1 MTRNFLSYIVV
12 VNCGKKW
19 GMMPAFSGKH
29 YYTVDEKG
37 RLMIPAPFRE
47 ILSAHYSA
55 RLYITNAAFDRCLH
69 LYPYEE
75 WVKLEEKVRGL
86 PKMHEEV
93 RFFMRRVV
101 ASAQECS
108 FDKHGRLLIPAAHR
122 EDAGIDGEV
131 VIVGQ
136 IEKIEI
142 WNRKEWDGVSD
153 LSSINRKTVEERLAA
168 YGL

>member
-1 MTRNFLSYIVV
+1 
-12 VNCGKKW
+12 
-19 GMMPAFSGKH
+19 MPAFSGKH

-47 ILSAHYSA
+47 ILSTQYSS
-55 RLYITNAAFDRCLH
+55 RLYITNAAFERCLH
-69 LYPYEE
+69 IYPFEE

-86 PKMHEEV
+86 PKMLEEV

-101 ASAQECS
+101 ASAHECS
-108 FDKHGRLLIPAAHR
+108 FDKQGRLLIPAAHR
-122 EDAGIDGEV
+122 EDAGIKGDV

-136 IEKIEI
+136 IDKIEI
-142 WNRKEWDGVSD
+142 WDRTEWDGVVD
-153 LSSINRKTVEERLAA
+153 LSSIDRKAVEERLAV

>member
-1 MTRNFLSYIVV
+1 
-12 VNCGKKW
+12 
-19 GMMPAFSGKH
+19 
-29 YYTVDEKG
+29 
-37 RLMIPAPFRE
+37 MIPAPFRE
-47 ILSAHYSA
+47 ILTTHYSS

-75 WVKLEEKVRGL
+75 WVKLEDKVRAL
-86 PKMHEEV
+86 PKMLEEV

-108 FDKHGRLLIPAAHR
+108 FDKQGRLLIPAAQR
-122 EDAGIDGEV
+122 EDAGIHGET

-142 WNRKEWDGVSD
+142 WNRKEWDSVCD
-153 LSSINRKTVEERLAA
+153 LSSIDRKTVEERLAT